1 MINYYILEADLNS
14 RFHKFEVDYESK
26 ALDHYFN
33 ANTFSSPNFS
43 SEGWK
48 TVELHEFKEH
58 EEYLPV
64 EDGKVIRP
72 SLWPN
77 ITYVWGANTIVFSQS
92 LKNDLSEVL
101 GNCGY
106 FLEANYNGELWY
118 FYYCNVHLN
127 NVLNLQSSEYE
138 VFDDGRIMVIHNS
151 VLMENAVINFD
162 VFRVSEYTN
171 QLFVSEK
178 VKAIIDK
185 HFVGDV
191 LKLVEV
197 V

>member
-1 MINYYILEADLNS
+1 MTNYYILKADLNNL
-14 RFHKFEVDYESK
+14 FHKFEVDYDSK
-26 ALDHYFN
+26 ELDRYFN
-33 ANTFSSPNFS
+33 ANNFFSPDFS

-48 TVELHEFKEH
+48 TVELHEFKEY

-77 ITYVWGANTIVFSQS
+77 IIYVWGAHTIVFSQA
-92 LKNDLSEVL
+92 LKNDLSEIL
-101 GNCGY
+101 DNCGY
-106 FLEANYNGELWY
+106 FLEAEYHGDPWY

-127 NVLNLQSSEYE
+127 NVLNLESSEYE
-138 VFDDGRIMVIHNS
+138 VFDDGKIMVIHNS
-151 VLMENAVINFD
+151 VLMKNTTINSD
-162 VFRVSEYTN
+162 VFRVSEYTS
-171 QLFVSEK
+171 QLFVSDR

-185 HFVGDV
+185 HFVGNV
-191 LKLVEV
+191 FKLVEV